1 MATGSDIRAALAS
14 DFTPTVDPIRVA
26 PVPATARAAPNQQQ
40 ARRPRLHKKPAL
52 RNRGRAA
59 HWTYDVSTPPTRRDQ
74 LQLRQW
80 RRAAASSDPINDDS
94 TASKFAKY
102 DVKVEVPSYDDDIY
116 AQHLNHPDWTKE
128 ETDRLFATYEDC
140 NGKWPVIVDH
150 YETTTHRTME
160 DLKSRFYSISATLL
174 NLQTPMTAMTASEYS
189 TYDVLKS
196 FDPLKEASRKKLAE
210 GHLRRPRNEVDEET
224 VLLSELQ
231 RIMLH
236 QVTLDSEREVC
247 HDRCHSCH
255 VRESLLTVSQDLRR
269 RLQHPVADQNGYQYS
284 TSQALTTLWQQ
295 LLAADRMKKTQR
307 LRPLEISARPSQ
319 SAANI
324 PDATS
329 ATPQTAQADMSKQ
342 DLLRF
347 GVVQAQ
353 EKLPTGISFASDK
366 LSKPR
371 VAKSTNQTEKIATM
385 LAHIGVPELIPLP
398 TPAVVEQ
405 FEKIMAKIQTLFD
418 LRKLADKEEQELRVR
433 TAELGA

>member
-14 DFTPTVDPIRVA
+14 DFTPTVDPL
-26 PVPATARAAPNQQQ
+26 RAAPTPTAARATPNQPRTRQ
-40 ARRPRLHKKPAL
+40 PRLHKKPAL

-59 HWTYDVSTPPTRRDQ
+59 HWTYDTSTPPTRRDR
-74 LQLRQW
+74 LQVRQW
-80 RRAAASSDPINDDS
+80 RRAAPSADS
-94 TASKFAKY
+94 TDVEPPASKFAKY
-102 DVKVEVPSYDDDIY
+102 DVKAEAPSYDDETY

-128 ETDRLFATYEDC
+128 ETDLLFAAYEEC
-140 NGKWPVIVDH
+140 NGKWPVVVDH
-150 YETTTHRTME
+150 YETSTHRSME
-160 DLKSRFYSISATLL
+160 ELKSRLYSISATLL

-189 TYDVLKS
+189 TYEVLKS

-236 QVTLDSEREVC
+236 QQTLDSERE
-247 HDRCHSCH
+247 
-255 VRESLLTVSQDLRR
+255 DLRR

-295 LLAADRMKKTQR
+295 LLAADRAKKTQR
-307 LRPLEISARPSQ
+307 LRPLEISGSRPSQ
-319 SAANI
+319 SAASI
-324 PDATS
+324 ADATS
-329 ATPQTAQADMSKQ
+329 ATPQTAQAVDMSKQ

-371 VAKSTNQTEKIATM
+371 VAKSSLQTDKIAAT

-405 FEKIMAKIQTLFD
+405 FERIMAKMQTLLD
-418 LRKLADKEEQELRVR
+418 LRKVAEKEEQELRVR
-433 TAELGA
+433 SAELGV